1 MMMHHS
7 LYALKNGL
15 LHEILS
21 EHHHI
26 RLFHDPCKHVSNI
39 CLDIDLVV
47 GAIKEAV
54 NIQSQFEDMYD
65 TNN

>member
-1 MMMHHS
+1 MHHS

-26 RLFHDPCKHVSNI
+26 RLFHDPCKHVNNI
-39 CLDIDLVV
+39 CLDVDLVV
-47 GAIKEAV
+47 GAIKAAI

-65 TNN
+65 TND

>member
-1 MMMHHS
+1 MNNS
-7 LYALKNGL
+7 VYALKNGL

-47 GAIKEAV
+47 SAIKAA
-54 NIQSQFEDMYD
+54 IDMG
-65 TNN
+65 